1 MKVKKAQAPH
11 QNKPKKKLIFFFSR
25 NFSKFTIFFPFFQ
38 IYMKDPE
45 SAEKKEKPNF

>member
-11 QNKPKKKLIFFFSR
+11 QNKPKKNINIFCGR
-25 NFSKFTIFFPFFQ
+25 YFSKFTKKNLICQ

-45 SAEKKEKPNF
+45 SAE